1 MDRVNLS
8 AVGHYKTPI
17 KGMDWEKGEGEP
29 FFYWTQGVVC
39 TEAEIDVATGDNRVV
54 RADICMDIA
63 RSINPGIDVGQIEGA
78 FTQGLGLVTIE
89 ESLWKP
95 NGDLVTKGPGNYKI
109 PAFLCVFPLRLLL
122 RQFLLTTTL
131 GVAYVY
137 RDTPSDMRIS
147 FMKASHGRKMHHLRT
162 VQGSKGVGE
171 PPLTLGCFHFF
182 AIKDAV
188 RSARIDHGLP
198 KADFDMD
205 APATPERIRLACGDL
220 LAEQAMVKPKDE
232 NERDFFVRIS

>member
-1 MDRVNLS
+1 MEAKWRFGDQRSRQLQDSCIFVRVPFTAASS
-8 AVGHYKTPI
+8 AIFADDNT
-17 KGMDWEKGEGEP
+17 
-29 FFYWTQGVVC
+29 GV
-39 TEAEIDVATGDNRVV
+39 DH
-54 RADICMDIA
+54 
-63 RSINPGIDVGQIEGA
+63 
-78 FTQGLGLVTIE
+78 
-89 ESLWKP
+89 
-95 NGDLVTKGPGNYKI
+95 
-109 PAFLCVFPLRLLL
+109 
-122 RQFLLTTTL
+122 
-131 GVAYVY
+131 VY

-198 KADFDMD
+198 KADFDLD

-220 LAEQAMVKPKDE
+220 LAKQAMVKPKDE